1 MYIFFECQLCR
12 GSPAPSNQTGNVG
25 QSRAPV
31 ESKVESAA
39 STTPSAIS
47 IKVAI
52 THYVVLIIIIIIII
66 IIDFECEAGTTKG
79 VPSNEEKEG
88 RRWISGAKK
97 TEKW

>member
-1 MYIFFECQLCR
+1 MCR

-47 IKVAI
+47 IKVAL
-52 THYVVLIIIIIIII
+52 THYVVLIIII